1 VITGSALTRLLQ
13 CPSSAAFPKAENY
26 SEWADAGTEEHE
38 ELAHE
43 TMAGTLSPR
52 RAALV
57 PPNPR
62 VEVKLAYDVA
72 NRTARFLGA
81 DAADRNYGT
90 PGPVDIFASTDVL
103 GVDDQGRVVVV
114 DWKTGHADVEP
125 AITNGQLW
133 GCALAAC
140 RALGR
145 DTAIVRLVY
154 TNMNDRVDEYE
165 IDALELADFAGRL
178 ERLHIAVA
186 AKQAAYK
193 RGETLDTREG
203 SWCKHCASKHVCPSK
218 NSLLVQMSGM
228 TTIVGDAAMTPDRAA
243 GAYEQVVRIETLV
256 RDARKRLETYVDE
269 QGPIDLGGGRMYGR
283 YVRNGNERLDGSVAV
298 VAIHELVGEAAPEFE
313 KVAIERKTT
322 KAAIERA
329 AKQLASKRGMT
340 SAIVKRIRELGGATH
355 APDTMPLGEY
365 VADRNE
371 AGDKQVI
378 DVDAVD
384 RLLESA

>member
-1 VITGSALTRLLQ
+1 
-13 CPSSAAFPKAENY
+13 
-26 SEWADAGTEEHE
+26 
-38 ELAHE
+38 
-43 TMAGTLSPR
+43 
-52 RAALV
+52 
-57 PPNPR
+57 
-62 VEVKLAYDVA
+62 
-72 NRTARFLGA
+72 
-81 DAADRNYGT
+81 
-90 PGPVDIFASTDVL
+90 
-103 GVDDQGRVVVV
+103 
-114 DWKTGHADVEP
+114 
-125 AITNGQLW
+125 
-133 GCALAAC
+133 
-140 RALGR
+140 
-145 DTAIVRLVY
+145 
-154 TNMNDRVDEYE
+154 
-165 IDALELADFAGRL
+165 
-178 ERLHIAVA
+178 
-186 AKQAAYK
+186 
-193 RGETLDTREG
+193 
-203 SWCKHCASKHVCPSK
+203 
-218 NSLLVQMSGM
+218 
-228 TTIVGDAAMTPDRAA
+228 
-243 GAYEQVVRIETLV
+243 
-256 RDARKRLETYVDE
+256 LETYVDE